1 MYHPAVLS
9 AGLDLWLAAPPAE
22 PGGAPGTSGAVGA
35 GKAPP
40 LRVLIVEDEV
50 MIAMTLEA
58 LVEDFGHEV
67 CGVASTGED
76 GVRQAL
82 AAQPDVIL
90 MDINL
95 GAGIDGIEAARQAR
109 ASLDARMVFV
119 TAYSDAGTLTRV
131 RQAIPDAAVV
141 NKPFDSDGLRAAI
154 ERTTG
159 H

>member
-1 MYHPAVLS
+1 MYHPALLS
-9 AGLDLWLAAPPAE
+9 SAMDLWCSGPPSQ
-22 PGGAPGTSGAVGA
+22 PDGAPGAA
-35 GKAPP
+35 GSLDGDKTPP

-58 LVEDFGHEV
+58 MVEDFGHEV
-67 CGVASTGED
+67 CGVASTGEE

-82 AAQPDVIL
+82 ATKPDVIL

-109 ASLDARMVFV
+109 QTLNARLVFV
-119 TAYSDAGTLTRV
+119 TAYSDSGTLARV
-131 RQAIPDAAVV
+131 RKAIPDAAVV
-141 NKPFDSDGLRAAI
+141 NKPFDSDGLRSAI
-154 ERTTG
+154 QRTAG